1 MKLAIFP
8 LARSTFDMALAEQVY
23 SQKMEV
29 LKQLNLELIKPHEI
43 LLDEDDAQDF
53 IQYLSEIEFDA
64 ILILQLT
71 FRDAETI
78 CKIGSVFE
86 QPITIW
92 ATNEPR
98 DGDRLRLN
106 SFCGLNLASHALG
119 LRNRDFNWIYKNPS
133 TTTSDGLISALSG
146 IDRKRREFQPTGS
159 LENHTWENKSKEA
172 FKIGLVGQHPPGF
185 DTCKYNDQSLE
196 NIFNT
201 RITQFTLDELFK
213 SAETSTDEE
222 VNQIRESIS
231 HVAGLDGVDQKELKK
246 SLKLKLALENLQKKQ
261 SLDAFAIRCWPETFT
276 KYGAAVCGP
285 VSLMGEK
292 KVPCACEAD
301 VMGALSQLYL
311 QKITHEP
318 TFLVDLVDMD
328 ILDDTGVVWHCGQ
341 APFSMRNPSYDIEA
355 TVHTNRKKPLLFQF
369 PLKKGDIT
377 LFRITQSLGSLRI
390 VRINGEVLDK
400 PMAYT
405 GTSGVIKFDKG
416 VENVLEGLIEE
427 RIEHHLVLAYG
438 KHDREISKFASE
450 FGLSVLEL

>member
-1 MKLAIFP
+1 MKLAVFP
-8 LARSTFDMALAEQVY
+8 LARSTFDMVLAEQVH

-29 LKQLNLELIKPHEI
+29 LKQLNLELIYPQNI
-43 LLDEDDAQDF
+43 LLDEEDAQDF
-53 IQYLSEIEFDA
+53 IRYLSEIEFDA

-78 CKIGSVFE
+78 CKIGSEFE
-86 QPITIW
+86 HPITIW

-98 DGDRLRLN
+98 DGNRLKLN

-119 LRNRDFNWIYKNPS
+119 LRNRDFNWIYRNPS
-133 TTTSDGLISALSG
+133 TTSSDDLISAMDG
-146 IDRKRREFQPTGS
+146 IGRKRREVQPIGS
-159 LENHTWENKSKEA
+159 IENTSNQNQNGET
-172 FKIGLVGQHPPGF
+172 FKIGLLGQHPPGF

-201 RITQFTLDELFK
+201 QITQITLDELFN
-213 SAETSTDEE
+213 SAETFTNAE

-231 HVAGLDGVDQKELKK
+231 HVIGLDGFDQGELNK
-246 SLKLKLALENLQKKQ
+246 SLKLKLALEALQKQQ

-276 KYGAAVCGP
+276 KYGAAICGP

-311 QKITHEP
+311 QKVTQEP

-328 ILDDTGVVWHCGQ
+328 VSDDTGVVWHCGQ
-341 APFSMRNPSYDIEA
+341 APFSMRNPSHDIEA

-369 PLKKGDIT
+369 PLKKGVIT
-377 LFRITQSLGSLRI
+377 LFRITQSLGRLRI
-390 VRINGEVLDK
+390 IRINGEVLDK

-405 GTSGVIKFDKG
+405 GTSGVIKFDNG
-416 VENVLEGLIEE
+416 VEKVLEGLIEE

-438 KHDREISKFASE
+438 KHDSAISEFASG

>member
-29 LKQLNLELIKPHEI
+29 LNQLNFELICPQNI
-43 LLDEDDAQDF
+43 LLDEDDAEDF

-78 CKIGSVFE
+78 CKIGSEFE
-86 QPITIW
+86 HPITIW

-133 TTTSDGLISALSG
+133 KTLSDDLISALDG
-146 IDRKRREFQPTGS
+146 IDRMRREFQPTGS
-159 LENHTWENKSKEA
+159 IENHIRENKSTET
-172 FKIGLVGQHPPGF
+172 FKIGLLGQHPPGF
-185 DTCKYNDQSLE
+185 DTCKYTEQSLE

-201 RITQFTLDELFK
+201 KITQFTLDELFT
-213 SAETSTDEE
+213 SAETSSEE
-222 VNQIRESIS
+222 ELIQTRERLS
-231 HVAGLDGVDQKELKK
+231 HVTGLNDVDQEELNK
-246 SLKLKLALENLQKKQ
+246 SLKLKFALEDLQKKH

-311 QKITHEP
+311 QKITQEP

-328 ILDDTGVVWHCGQ
+328 ISDDTGVVWHCGQ

-377 LFRITQSLGSLRI
+377 LFRITQSLGNLRVI
-390 VRINGEVLDK
+390 RINGEVLDK

-416 VENVLEGLIEE
+416 VEKVLEGLLEE

-438 KHDREISKFASE
+438 KHDKEISKFASE

>member
-8 LARSTFDMALAEQVY
+8 LARATFDMAFAEQVY
-23 SQKMEV
+23 SEKMGV
-29 LKQLNLELIKPHEI
+29 LEQLNLELICPQNI
-43 LLDEDDAQDF
+43 LLDEDDALDF
-53 IQYLSEIEFDA
+53 IKYLSEIEFDA

-78 CKIGSVFE
+78 CKIGSEFE

-133 TTTSDGLISALSG
+133 TTTSEDLISALDG

-159 LENHTWENKSKEA
+159 IENHIRENKSPET
-172 FKIGLVGQHPPGF
+172 FKIGLLGQHPPGF
-185 DTCKYNDQSLE
+185 DTCKYTEQSLE

-201 RITQFTLDELFK
+201 KITQFTLDELFT
-213 SAETSTDEE
+213 SAETSTEE
-222 VNQIRESIS
+222 ELIQIRERLS
-231 HVAGLDGVDQKELKK
+231 HVTGLNDVDQEELSK
-246 SLKLKLALENLQKKQ
+246 SLKLKFALEDLQKKQ

-292 KVPCACEAD
+292 KIPCACEAD

-328 ILDDTGVVWHCGQ
+328 ISDDTGVVWHCGQ

-377 LFRITQSLGSLRI
+377 LFRITQSLGSLRVI
-390 VRINGEVLDK
+390 RINGEVLDK

-405 GTSGVIKFDKG
+405 GTSGVIKFDNG
-416 VENVLEGLIEE
+416 VEKILEGLIEE
-427 RIEHHLVLAYG
+427 RIEHHLVLTYG
-438 KHDREISKFASE
+438 KHDSAINTFASE

>member
-29 LKQLNLELIKPHEI
+29 LNQLNFELICPQNI
-43 LLDEDDAQDF
+43 LLDEDDAEDF

-78 CKIGSVFE
+78 CKIGSEFE
-86 QPITIW
+86 HPITIW

-133 TTTSDGLISALSG
+133 KTLSDDLISALDG

-159 LENHTWENKSKEA
+159 IENHIRENKSTET
-172 FKIGLVGQHPPGF
+172 FKIGLLGQHPPGF
-185 DTCKYNDQSLE
+185 DTCKYTEQSLE

-201 RITQFTLDELFK
+201 KITQFTLDELFT

-231 HVAGLDGVDQKELKK
+231 QVVGLDEVDQKELKK
-246 SLKLKLALENLQKKQ
+246 SLKLKLALEDLQEKQ

-276 KYGAAVCGP
+276 KYGAAICGP

-311 QKITHEP
+311 QKITQEP

-328 ILDDTGVVWHCGQ
+328 VPDDTGVVWHCGQ
-341 APFSMRNPSYDIEA
+341 APFSMSNPSYDIEA

-377 LFRITQSLGSLRI
+377 LFRITQSLGSLRVI
-390 VRINGEVLDK
+390 RINGEVLDK

-416 VENVLEGLIEE
+416 VEKVLEGLIEE

-438 KHDREISKFASE
+438 RHDSAINTFASG

>member
-1 MKLAIFP
+1 
-8 LARSTFDMALAEQVY
+8 
-23 SQKMEV
+23 MEV
-29 LKQLNLELIKPHEI
+29 LNQLNLELICPHEI

-53 IQYLSEIEFDA
+53 IQYISDSEFDA

-78 CKIGSVFE
+78 CKIGSEFE
-86 QPITIW
+86 HPITIW

-133 TTTSDGLISALSG
+133 TTTSEDLISTLNGS
-146 IDRKRREFQPTGS
+146 DRKQREFQPAS
-159 LENHTWENKSKEA
+159 SIENHISENQNREV
-172 FKIGLVGQHPPGF
+172 FRIGLLGQHPPGF

-201 RITQFTLDELFK
+201 QITQFTLDDLFE
-213 SAETSTDEE
+213 SAEASTDEE
-222 VNQIRESIS
+222 VNQIRESMS
-231 HVAGLDGVDQKELKK
+231 QVAGLDVVDQKELKK
-246 SLKLKLALENLQKKQ
+246 SLKLKLALEDLQQKQ

-276 KYGAAVCGP
+276 KYGAAFCGP

-311 QKITHEP
+311 QKITQEP

-328 ILDDTGVVWHCGQ
+328 VPDDTGVVWHCGQ

-377 LFRITQSLGSLRI
+377 LFRITQSLGSLRVI
-390 VRINGEVLDK
+390 RINGEVLDK

-405 GTSGVIKFDKG
+405 GISGVIKFDKG
-416 VENVLEGLIEE
+416 VEKVLEGLIEE

-438 KHDREISKFASE
+438 RHDSAINTFASGI
-450 FGLSVLEL
+450 GLSVLEL

>member
-23 SQKMEV
+23 SEKMGV
-29 LKQLNLELIKPHEI
+29 LEQLNLELICPQNI

-53 IQYLSEIEFDA
+53 IKYLSEIEFDA

-78 CKIGSVFE
+78 CKIGSEFE
-86 QPITIW
+86 HPITIW

-133 TTTSDGLISALSG
+133 KTTSDDLISALDG
-146 IDRKRREFQPTGS
+146 IDRKRREFQPTGP
-159 LENHTWENKSKEA
+159 LENHTWENKSNEA
-172 FKIGLVGQHPPGF
+172 FKIGLLGKHPPGF
-185 DTCKYNDQSLE
+185 DTCKYNDQSLD

-201 RITQFTLDELFK
+201 QITQFTLDELFK
-213 SAETSTDEE
+213 SAETSSEEE
-222 VNQIRESIS
+222 VIQIRESLS
-231 HVAGLDGVDQKELKK
+231 HVAGLDGVDQKELNK
-246 SLKLKLALENLQKKQ
+246 SLKLKLALEDLQKQQ

-276 KYGAAVCGP
+276 KYGAAICGP

-292 KVPCACEAD
+292 KIPCACEAD

-311 QKITHEP
+311 QKITQEP

-328 ILDDTGVVWHCGQ
+328 VSDDTGVVWHCGQ

-377 LFRITQSLGSLRI
+377 LFRITQSLGSLRVI
-390 VRINGEVLDK
+390 KINGEVLEK

-405 GTSGVIKFDKG
+405 GTSGVIKFDNDVQK
-416 VENVLEGLIEE
+416 VLEGLIEE
-427 RIEHHLVLAYG
+427 RIEHHLILAYG
-438 KHDREISKFASE
+438 KHDSEINKFASE

>member
-8 LARSTFDMALAEQVY
+8 LARSTFDMSLAEQVY
-23 SQKMEV
+23 SQKMEA
-29 LKQLNLELIKPHEI
+29 LNQLNFKLICPQNI
-43 LLDEDDAQDF
+43 LLDEDDAEDF

-78 CKIGSVFE
+78 CKIGSEFE
-86 QPITIW
+86 HPITIW

-133 TTTSDGLISALSG
+133 KTLSDDLISALDG
-146 IDRKRREFQPTGS
+146 IDRKLREFQPTGS
-159 LENHTWENKSKEA
+159 IENHTWENKSKEA
-172 FKIGLVGQHPPGF
+172 FKIGLLGQHPPGF
-185 DTCKYNDQSLE
+185 DTCKYTEQSLE

-201 RITQFTLDELFK
+201 KITQFTLDELFT
-213 SAETSTDEE
+213 SAETSTEE
-222 VNQIRESIS
+222 ELIQIRERLS
-231 HVAGLDGVDQKELKK
+231 HVTGLNDVDQEELSK
-246 SLKLKLALENLQKKQ
+246 SLKLKFALEDLQKKQ

-292 KVPCACEAD
+292 KIPCACEAD

-311 QKITHEP
+311 QKITQEP

-328 ILDDTGVVWHCGQ
+328 ISDDTGVVWHCGQ

-377 LFRITQSLGSLRI
+377 LFRISQSLGSLRVI
-390 VRINGEVLDK
+390 RINGEVLDK

-416 VENVLEGLIEE
+416 VEKVLEGLLEE

-438 KHDREISKFASE
+438 KHDKEISKFASE